1 MLPGV
6 HTIANLAKKRLPLMV
21 RLAHGSPPLAG
32 GCGPAA
38 NKAAQHLFL
47 PELRLLARSDEA
59 GGCASV
65 RAHTSGDLILL
76 KDITTLIKKQIFLI
90 YI

>member
-1 MLPGV
+1 MTTSVFCSMRIFILWAPPGV

-59 GGCASV
+59 GGCAHAPCSP
-65 RAHTSGDLILL
+65 
-76 KDITTLIKKQIFLI
+76 
-90 YI
+90 

>member
-1 MLPGV
+1 MGCPPGV

-59 GGCASV
+59 GGCA
-65 RAHTSGDLILL
+65 RIQAAI
-76 KDITTLIKKQIFLI
+76 
-90 YI
+90 